1 MITYFETIFL
11 TTNYQTDRKHSFEME
26 REKALV
32 TYFDGFNG
40 GEQCQRL
47 ARYYKSTFQI
57 AWREFLDGE
66 RVPHS
71 KS

>member
-1 MITYFETIFL
+1 MITYFETTTNFL

-47 ARYYKSTFQI
+47 ARY
-57 AWREFLDGE
+57 
-66 RVPHS
+66 
-71 KS
+71 